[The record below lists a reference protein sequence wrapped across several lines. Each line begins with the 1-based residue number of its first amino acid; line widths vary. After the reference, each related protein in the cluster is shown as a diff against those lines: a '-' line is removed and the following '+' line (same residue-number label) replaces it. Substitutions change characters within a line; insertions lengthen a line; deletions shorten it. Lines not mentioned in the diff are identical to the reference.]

1 MKVLTIY
8 AAMGARVNDALGDQE
23 FLDWKRITQAELCR
37 EIIDELLD
45 RDLMGFLLSSAH
57 LRRFLANYSTYA
69 PPAQSQMIRR
79 IILNTE
85 VVDEIHIYLLRTYQ
99 GLHIKESRIPSRAEL
114 HAALDQK
121 FELYACDLFT
131 ADIRIEVSLREHAKI
146 ENERRYRHA
155 CHIATTGR

>member
-57 LRRFLANYSTYA
+57 LRRFLDRKS
-69 PPAQSQMIRR
+69 
-79 IILNTE
+79 
-85 VVDEIHIYLLRTYQ
+85 VV
-99 GLHIKESRIPSRAEL
+99 
-114 HAALDQK
+114 
-121 FELYACDLFT
+121 
-131 ADIRIEVSLREHAKI
+131 
-146 ENERRYRHA
+146 
-155 CHIATTGR
+155 